1 MTDPALTGPAIT
13 GTGPAKRQCALFWTA
28 AILIP
33 GLLIAA
39 VALPWS
45 AQNRQ
50 LNDDLASGMEQLG
63 RYRHLIASLPG
74 LRAELERVNSNQE
87 FKAFYFEAPTP
98 ALAGAE
104 LQRKVQDIV
113 TAAKGRLIST
123 QLLPEEKEEQP
134 ARVRLRVQI
143 QGGTETL
150 LEVLYQLD
158 EARPFLFV
166 EQLSVRSSARPELPA
181 QAVGGQPVRRPPV
194 NEAGELTVR
203 LDVFGFALEG
213 KK

>member
-1 MTDPALTGPAIT
+1 MT
-13 GTGPAKRQCALFWTA
+13 GTGTTKRQCVLLWSAVVLVFALSVA
-28 AILIP
+28 AL
-33 GLLIAA
+33 
-39 VALPWS
+39 VLPWS
-45 AQNRQ
+45 AQNRR
-50 LNDDLASGMEQLG
+50 LNDDIASGMAQLG
-63 RYRHLIASLPG
+63 RYRHLIATLPG
-74 LRAELERVNSNQE
+74 LRDELERVNSNQE
-87 FKAFYFEAPTP
+87 FKAFYFDAPTP

-143 QGGTETL
+143 QGATDTL

-166 EQLSVRSSARPELPA
+166 EQLSVRSSARPELPV
-181 QAVGGQPVRRPPV
+181 QATRGQPPRRPPI

>member
-1 MTDPALTGPAIT
+1 MTGPTMIGA
-13 GTGPAKRQCALFWTA
+13 GPNKRQCALLWTA
-28 AILIP
+28 AVLVSM
-33 GLLIAA
+33 LFVAA

-50 LNDDLASGMEQLG
+50 LNDDISNGLEQLG
-63 RYRHLIASLPG
+63 RYRHLIATLPG
-74 LRAELERVNSNQE
+74 LRDELEQVNNNQE
-87 FKAFYFEAPTP
+87 FKAFYFDAPTP

-143 QGGTETL
+143 QGSTETL
-150 LEVLYQLD
+150 LEILYQLD
-158 EARPFLFV
+158 ETRPFLFV

-181 QAVGGQPVRRPPV
+181 QTIRGQPARRPPI